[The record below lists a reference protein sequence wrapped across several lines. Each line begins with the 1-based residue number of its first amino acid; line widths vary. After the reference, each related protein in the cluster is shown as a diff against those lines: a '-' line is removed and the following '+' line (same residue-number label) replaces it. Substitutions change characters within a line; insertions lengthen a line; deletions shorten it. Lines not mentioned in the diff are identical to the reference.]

1 MANLTSSSI
10 ANGGTIEASHI
21 TALYDV
27 LTGAATYDNISVAGT
42 ASIATSAVSA
52 SHSVT
57 SSYAITASYATNA
70 GGATINTG
78 SFYVSSSIV
87 GATIT
92 FKQGDNTTEAV
103 TVNNVTNA
111 TSASYA
117 LTASYAANAGGTTI
131 NTGSFYVSSS
141 VVNATI
147 TFRQGDSTT
156 DQLTVNNVTNATSA
170 SYAVTASYVKNAV
183 SASKASS
190 ASTAET
196 ALSSNLTLSTRY
208 EIDTNK
214 GGGTS
219 IVDGYSIAGT
229 STLVSGTKTITTF
242 SGPLNGKVLGTDCFI
257 TVTPLGATSGSL
269 VVSLNSG
276 NITVDDYAGL
286 SGASFIFQG
295 FYIAG

>member
-10 ANGGTIEASHI
+10 ATGGTIEASHI

-52 SHSVT
+52 SHAVT
-57 SSYAITASYATNA
+57 SSYAVTASYATNA

-78 SFYVSSSIV
+78 SFYVSSSVV

-141 VVNATI
+141 VVGATI
-147 TFRQGDSTT
+147 TFKQGDNTT
-156 DQLTVNNVTNATSA
+156 EAVTVNNVTNATSA

-190 ASTAET
+190 ASTADT
-196 ALSSNLTLSTRY
+196 ALTSNTTLGTQVEFDSNRGGTNVGTFSTIAGVATLS
-208 EIDTNK
+208 
-214 GGGTS
+214 
-219 IVDGYSIAGT
+219 AGT
-229 STLVSGTKTITTF
+229 VTITTF
-242 SGPLNGKVLGTDCFI
+242 SGPLNDKVLGTDCFI
-257 TVTPLGATSGSL
+257 TVTPLGETSGSL

-276 NITVDDYAGL
+276 NITIDDYAGL
-286 SGASFIFQG
+286 SGPSVNFIGLYAQ
-295 FYIAG
+295 